1 MTRPTKIISGGQTG
15 CDLGALRAGRILS
28 IQTGGWMPR
37 GFRTELG
44 SRPWMA
50 KMYGMREHADHR
62 YPARTLEN
70 VRESDLTLLFGDLT
84 EPGTRLTA
92 RLCADLG
99 KPVVTNPT
107 VDFLA
112 HVFDH
117 TQPAAVV
124 NVAGNRESGNRGI
137 EEYVVWMLVAAW
149 GTVEQLAQHP
159 PPKFMPRIR

>member
-1 MTRPTKIISGGQTG
+1 MTRPTKIVSGGQTG
-15 CDLGALRAGRILS
+15 ADLGALRAGLVLAIP
-28 IQTGGWMPR
+28 TGGWMPR

-70 VRESDLTLLFGDLT
+70 VRESDLTLIFGDAT
-84 EPGTRLTA
+84 EPGTRLTK
-92 RLCADLG
+92 RFCEDLG
-99 KPVVTNPT
+99 KPTATNPT
-107 VDFLA
+107 VEFLQTMPIA
-112 HVFDH
+112 CVI
-117 TQPAAVV
+117 

-137 EEYVVWMLVAAW
+137 EEYVVWLLVAAW

-159 PPKFMPRIR
+159 PPKYMPRIR